1 MLTRTALIALALAAG
16 AERNLFAQSYIPPM
30 TDEQAAE
37 ARSTLA
43 DMKTAERGPYLRI
56 RWFCNDGTVQPP
68 QGAPCRERGGG
79 SQHAEYNDAAK
90 GLAELGLH
98 VGTILRATSF
108 EELSDAAHA
117 HDWLKQLVL
126 EHFLVQVDDG
136 WVLRRARFYRGARQ
150 AEDEEESGTVFLE
163 RLLSDAQWVRDHY
176 WLTMQLVATVPH
188 LGPGGPRLVQRVRNL
203 ATEAADLDPG
213 FLRLRIKIHS
223 FPSEADIAGVE
234 RYLAGSASSSG
245 ARAKLEELLDALRRY
260 YDRRTRLE
268 NLAAF
273 ESSVDDIAVLG
284 DALRGAR
291 EALEAGLTRD
301 AFELTAELS
310 SRIRSLLLAS
320 ADGRRNLVLADLNLA
335 LQEQAITL
343 GAELER
349 SDRPRSRRTRILEL
363 APYFALA
370 EGAGFLSERERRALV
385 GQAAELARRSSPP
398 ALEYRGDLAYMARSL
413 DWAAATVRS
422 YMSPTLERYTR
433 VEPKAAGFLDATVR
447 GSILL
452 PLSNSLAR
460 LGADADAALGAAHVL
475 LGEPGGPDVRGL
487 NPGMAEGTLEIASL
501 ESLEELD
508 ASTIYLLPET
518 TAELRPVA
526 GVLSLDA
533 GNLLSHVQLLARN
546 LGIPNATIP
555 SRTRRL
561 VEDARGRTVF
571 YAVSP
576 LGRVVLKDT
585 ASLDPVERGLLRDRA
600 ATPATRLRLDTSRL
614 RLEVDGPIPLTDL
627 RADDSGVLVGPK
639 AANLGEL
646 RAMFPDRVAP
656 GLALPFGTFRRHLDR
671 PFEGEGTVLGELVGF
686 YREAARLEAAGRSQE
701 EVDRFMLDRLAY
713 VRRAIVELE
722 WLPEVRQRIVS
733 AIREVFGSDLSAGI
747 FVRSDTN
754 VEDLPQFSGAGLNLT
769 VPNQRSEEDILAAIK
784 RVWTSPFSERAYL
797 WRRQI
802 LEDQGRVYP
811 SVLLLR
817 SVASEKSGVLITSG
831 LQYGTPDDLTI
842 ATAEGVGG
850 AVDGE
855 DTETVVVAA
864 DGAVRLLSQA
874 KAPTRRVLAADGGA
888 VRIPARRPEYL
899 LEPRDIGQLRD
910 VVRRWKRD
918 FNDPTPQRIWDIE
931 FGFVDGHLWLFQ
943 VRPFIRFRGSEL
955 LERLSVL
962 DAQALRNA
970 DRPVSLEEAI

>member
-1 MLTRTALIALALAAG
+1 MPSRIMWIAAAVVAAAFSRDLA
-16 AERNLFAQSYIPPM
+16 AQSYFPPL
-30 TDEQAAE
+30 TDEQAAT
-37 ARSTLA
+37 ARSALEA
-43 DMKTAERGPYLRI
+43 MKVAERGPYLRI
-56 RWFCNDGTVQPP
+56 RWFCNDGTIQPP

-79 SQHAEYNDAAK
+79 SQHAEYNDEARR
-90 GLAELGLH
+90 LAELGIH
-98 VGTILRATSF
+98 VGTILRAASF
-108 EELSDAAHA
+108 GQLFDATHA
-117 HDWLKQLVL
+117 HDWLKQLLL
-126 EHFLVQVDDG
+126 EHYLVQVDDG
-136 WVLRRARFYRGARQ
+136 WVLRRARYYRGARQ
-150 AEDEEESGTVFLE
+150 AEDEEDSGTEFLE
-163 RLLSDAQWVRDHY
+163 RLLSDPQWVRDHH
-176 WLTMQLVATVPH
+176 WLAMQLVAAVPH
-188 LGPGGPRLVQRVRNL
+188 VGPGGPRLVQRVRNL
-203 ATEAADLDPG
+203 ATEVADLDPG

-223 FPSEADIAGVE
+223 FPSEGDVASVE
-234 RYLAGSASSSG
+234 RYLAGSTASPA
-245 ARAKLEELLDALRRY
+245 ARAKLEELLGALRRY

-273 ESSVDDIAVLG
+273 ESSVEDIAVLA

-291 EALEAGLTRD
+291 EALQAGLTRE
-301 AFELTAELS
+301 AFERTASLS
-310 SRIRSLLLAS
+310 SRLRVLLLSS

-335 LQEQAITL
+335 LQEQAIAL
-343 GAELER
+343 AAELEG
-349 SDRPRSRRTRILEL
+349 SDRALSRRARIIGL

-370 EGAGFLSERERRALV
+370 EGAGFFSERERRALV
-385 GQAAELARRSSPP
+385 GQATELARRSAPP
-398 ALEYRGDLAYMARSL
+398 ALEYRRDIAYLARSL

-422 YMSPTLERYTR
+422 LMSPTLERYMR
-433 VEPKAAGFLDATVR
+433 VEPKAAGYLDATVR

-452 PLSNSLAR
+452 ALSNALGR

-475 LGEPGGPDVRGL
+475 LEQPGGPDVRGL
-487 NPGMAEGTLEIASL
+487 NPGLATGTLDVASL
-501 ESLEELD
+501 ETLEELD

-555 SRTRRL
+555 SRTRPL
-561 VEDARGRTVF
+561 IEGARGRTVL

-585 ASLDPVERGLLRDRA
+585 ASLDVTERELLAGRA
-600 ATPATRLRLDTSRL
+600 AAPVARHRLDTSRL
-614 RLEVDGPIPLTDL
+614 RLEVEDPIPLTEL

-646 RAMFPDRVAP
+646 RALFPDRVAP

-671 PFEGEGTVLGELVGF
+671 PFEGEGTVLAELAGF
-686 YREAARLEAAGRSQE
+686 YREAARLTAAGRSDE
-701 EVDRFMLDRLAY
+701 EVDRYMLEKLAY

-722 WLPEVRQRIVS
+722 WLPEVRQSIIS

-769 VPNQRSEEDILAAIK
+769 VPNQRSKEDILAAIK

-831 LQYGTPDDLTI
+831 LQYGGPDDLTI

-855 DTETVVVAA
+855 DTETIVVAA
-864 DGAVRLLSQA
+864 DGSVRLLSQA

-888 VRIPARRPEYL
+888 VRVPARRPEHL
-899 LEPRDIGQLRD
+899 LEAREIGQLRD
-910 VVRRWKRD
+910 VVRKWKRD
-918 FNDPTPQRIWDIE
+918 FEDGPPRIWDLE

-943 VRPFIRFRGSEL
+943 IRPFIRFRGSEL
-955 LERLSVL
+955 LDRLMVL
-962 DAQALRNA
+962 DREARRNA